1 MRKNKGIDDSKRLSF
16 LHEYL
21 KSDRTSYMFEK
32 ENGLSSGSISRWLCI
47 FVCHSYSKKL
57 RCQVVTTLA
66 DRGLYKVSPL
76 CKLLGINRQVYYKH
90 TEKSAEEIHFD
101 NKYCFVLSIYSFCR
115 ASSSSWLS

>member
-47 FVCHSYSKKL
+47 FGLEDKPMPSLYNMKESTRPSQSLEEEIAAL
-57 RCQVVTTLA
+57 RHELRLKEAELKQVQMARDAYETM
-66 DRGLYKVSPL
+66 
-76 CKLLGINRQVYYKH
+76 I
-90 TEKSAEEIHFD
+90 EIAEE
-101 NKYCFVLSIYSFCR
+101 KYAIPIRKKSD
-115 ASSSSWLS
+115 AK